1 MKILVVEDD
10 QLMVQALNALLS
22 DQTYTVEVA
31 SDGASA
37 WQLLQAYAYD
47 LVMLDLTLP
56 QIDGLTLCRRIRDAG
71 EQMPI
76 LMLTGREEHH
86 DRALGLDAG
95 ADDYVTKPFDP
106 EELLARVRALLR
118 RSSET
123 KQTLLSWG
131 ELHLDPA
138 ACQVTWGE
146 RSIAFTPKEYA
157 LMELF
162 LRHPKRVFSCGSI
175 LDHLWNYEETP
186 GEEAVR
192 THIKG
197 LRQKL
202 KTAKVTPDP
211 IETVYGIGYRL
222 RVRPQEAP
230 AASIA
235 ETPAAETPI
244 AELPTAETL
253 SQPDG
258 ERQKMLQDKIKQVW
272 QNYHHQVQG
281 QLDLLEKFLT
291 SVETLGKDFSVD
303 LRQQSIRDAHSLAGS
318 LGTFGLPMGS
328 TIAKKIETLLRQDN
342 DLSAQIPDFRRHL
355 TALQKEVLVA
365 VNPFAAEETPIARPQ
380 TIPPQ
385 TIVQF
390 NRSGSRL
397 SACSKVLVVDDDP
410 SILAFVEQHL
420 QPWGIEVYCLA
431 DTTAFWQVLETF
443 EPDLLILDLLMPNI
457 SGLHIAQELR
467 NNERWDELPIV
478 ILTAH
483 RDAETIN
490 QVFSIGADDFV
501 SKPIVGPE
509 LVTRIINRLERMKLI
524 HRRLEQLQDRFI
536 SKVQHELRTPL
547 TSVYGALQMLESG
560 LITSHSEQGKELLKI
575 AALDADRLVTIV
587 NQSIKLTP

>member
-56 QIDGLTLCRRIRDAG
+56 QIDGLTLCRRIREAG

-118 RSSET
+118 RSGET

-211 IETVYGIGYRL
+211 VETVYGIGYRL

-230 AASIA
+230 AISPV
-235 ETPAAETPI
+235 EPPAAETP
-244 AELPTAETL
+244 

-258 ERQKMLQDKIKQVW
+258 EKQKMLQDKIKQVW

-328 TIAKKIETLLRQDN
+328 TLAKKIETLLRQDN
-342 DLSAQIPDFRRHL
+342 DLSVQIPDFRRYL
-355 TALQKEVLVA
+355 TDLQKEVKVA
-365 VNPFAAEETPIARPQ
+365 VNPFTAEETPVAPRSLAKFNLPE
-380 TIPPQ
+380 
-385 TIVQF
+385 
-390 NRSGSRL
+390 NRSS
-397 SACSKVLVVDDDP
+397 SCSKVLVVDDDP

-420 QPWGIEVYCLA
+420 QPWGIDVYCLA
-431 DTTAFWQVLETF
+431 DTTSFWQVLETF

-536 SKVQHELRTPL
+536 SQVQHELRTPL
-547 TSVYGALQMLESG
+547 TSVYGALQMLDSG

>member
-56 QIDGLTLCRRIRDAG
+56 QIDGLTLCRRIREAG

-123 KQTLLSWG
+123 KQTLLCWG
-131 ELHLDPA
+131 ELQLDPA

-222 RVRPQEAP
+222 RGRPQEVP
-230 AASIA
+230 AINIV
-235 ETPAAETPI
+235 EPPAAEP
-244 AELPTAETL
+244 P

-258 ERQKMLQDKIKQVW
+258 EKQKMLQDKIKQVW

-281 QLDLLEKFLT
+281 QLDLLEKFLI

-328 TIAKKIETLLRQDN
+328 TLAKKIETLLRQDN
-342 DLSAQIPDFRRHL
+342 DLSAQIPDFRRYL
-355 TALQKEVLVA
+355 TDLQKEVKVA
-365 VNPFAAEETPIARPQ
+365 VNPFTAEETPMLKDRPKVVAPR
-380 TIPPQ
+380 TLAKFNLPD
-385 TIVQF
+385 
-390 NRSGSRL
+390 NRSS
-397 SACSKVLVVDDDP
+397 SCSKVLVVDDDP

-420 QPWGIEVYCLA
+420 QPWGIDVYCLA
-431 DTTAFWQVLETF
+431 DTSSFWQVLETF

-478 ILTAH
+478 VLTAH

-560 LITSHSEQGKELLKI
+560 LITSHSKQGKELLKI

>member
-31 SDGASA
+31 NDGASA

-56 QIDGLTLCRRIRDAG
+56 QVDGLTLCRRIREAG

-76 LMLTGREEHH
+76 LMLTGREGHH
-86 DRALGLDAG
+86 ERALGLDAG
-95 ADDYVTKPFDP
+95 ADDYVIKPFDP

-131 ELHLDPA
+131 DLQLDPA
-138 ACQVTWGE
+138 ACQVTWGG
-146 RSIAFTPKEYA
+146 RAIAFTPKEYA

-211 IETVYGIGYRL
+211 VETVYGIGYRL
-222 RVRPQEAP
+222 RVCPQESRPDRP
-230 AASIA
+230 AVP
-235 ETPAAETPI
+235 PAV
-244 AELPTAETL
+244 L
-253 SQPDG
+253 SPDG
-258 ERQKMLQDKIKQVW
+258 DTQKMLQDKIKQVW
-272 QNYHHQVQG
+272 QNYHFQVQG

-318 LGTFGLPMGS
+318 LGTFGLPRGS
-328 TIAKKIETLLRQDN
+328 TLAKQIETLLRQDS
-342 DLSAQIPDFRRHL
+342 DLSAQIPDLRHCL
-355 TALQKEVLVA
+355 TALQKEVKAA
-365 VNPFAAEETPIARPQ
+365 VNPFTAEEKALATAK
-380 TIPPQ
+380 TIPTP
-385 TIVQF
+385 QF
-390 NRSGSRL
+390 NLEGRSNT
-397 SACSKVLVVDDDP
+397 ASKVLVVDDDP

-420 QPWGIEVYCLA
+420 QPWGIDVCCLV

-443 EPDLLILDLLMPNI
+443 APDLLILDLHMPNI
-457 SGLHIAQELR
+457 SGLHLAQELR
-467 NNERWDELPIV
+467 NNEHWDELPIV
-478 ILTAH
+478 ILTAQ

-560 LITSHSEQGKELLKI
+560 LITAHSEQGKELLKI
-575 AALDADRLVTIV
+575 AAIDADRLVTIV
-587 NQSIKLTP
+587 NQSIKLNP

>member
-37 WQLLQAYAYD
+37 WQLLQAYDYD

-56 QIDGLTLCRRIRDAG
+56 QIDGLTLCRRIREAG

-118 RSSET
+118 RSGET

-146 RSIAFTPKEYA
+146 RAIAFTPKEYA

-162 LRHPKRVFSCGSI
+162 LRNPKRVFSCGSI

-211 IETVYGIGYRL
+211 VETVYGIGYRL

-230 AASIA
+230 PLNI
-235 ETPAAETPI
+235 AETPI
-244 AELPTAETL
+244 AETS

-272 QNYHHQVQG
+272 QNYHSQVKG

-328 TIAKKIETLLRQDN
+328 ILAKKIETLLRQDN
-342 DLSAQIPDFRRHL
+342 DLSAQIPDFRRYL
-355 TALQKEVLVA
+355 TDLQKEVKA
-365 VNPFAAEETPIARPQ
+365 AANPFSAEAAAPAAQFDLPEGRSKIA
-380 TIPPQ
+380 
-385 TIVQF
+385 
-390 NRSGSRL
+390 
-397 SACSKVLVVDDDP
+397 SKVLVVDDDP

-420 QPWGIEVYCLA
+420 QPWGIDVYCLG

-443 EPDLLILDLLMPNI
+443 EPDLLILDLLMPNT

-478 ILTAH
+478 VLTAH